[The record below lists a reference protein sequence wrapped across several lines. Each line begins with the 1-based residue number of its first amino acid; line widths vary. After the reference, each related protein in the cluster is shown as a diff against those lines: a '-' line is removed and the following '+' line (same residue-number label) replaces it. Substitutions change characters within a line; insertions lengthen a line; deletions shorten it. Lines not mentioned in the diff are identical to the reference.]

1 MKALDEI
8 KAMVFVIMLCA
19 IVMLIFNCF
28 MFDSVLTTRLSVETI
43 AREIVRLN
51 K

>member
-1 MKALDEI
+1 MKDLDEI

-19 IVMLIFNCF
+19 LVMLIFNWF
-28 MFDSVLTTRLSVETI
+28 MFDNVLTTRLSVKTI
-43 AREIVRLN
+43 AREIVRMN